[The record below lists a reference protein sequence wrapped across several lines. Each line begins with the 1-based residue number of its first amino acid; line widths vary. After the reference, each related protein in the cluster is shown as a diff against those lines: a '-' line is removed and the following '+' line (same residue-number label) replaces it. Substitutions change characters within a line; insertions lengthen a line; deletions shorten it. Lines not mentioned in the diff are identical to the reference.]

1 MPFTFSHPAV
11 VLPLNYLPKG
21 WFSMTGLIIGSMAP
35 DFEKFIRMG
44 AHNTNS
50 HTWQSIFWFNL
61 PLGIVLSF
69 VFHIIVRDVLIDNLP
84 GFLKKRLDRFKN
96 VDWRSH
102 FRKHYFIIII
112 SIIIGAVSHIALDS
126 FTHSHGAFVRWLPF
140 LKARVPIGHR
150 WVAIYNLMQF
160 GGSFIGALIVFY
172 AIMLLPK
179 DETVRQNSYGK
190 MLKYWVTVALV
201 ALVVLVFRLK
211 TSLDLHEHRD
221 LLITSIS
228 AGLISL
234 IVSPL
239 LLRKSQLQRKP

>member
-1 MPFTFSHPAV
+1 MPFTFSHPAA
-11 VLPLNYLPKG
+11 VLPLSFLPKR
-21 WFSMTGLIIGSMAP
+21 WVSMTGLIIGSMAP

-44 AHNTNS
+44 SHNTNS

-61 PLGIVLSF
+61 PLGIVLCF
-69 VFHIIVRDVLIDNLP
+69 VFHVVVRDALIDNLP
-84 GFLKKRLDRFKN
+84 GILKKRLDRFKRFN
-96 VDWRSH
+96 WKAH
-102 FRKHYFIIII
+102 FRKHYLIIII

-126 FTHSHGAFVRWLPF
+126 FTHSHGIFVKWFPI

-150 WVAIYNLMQF
+150 WVAVYNLMQF
-160 GGSFIGALIVFY
+160 GGSLVGGLIVLY
-172 AIMLLPK
+172 AIMQLSRE
-179 DETVRQNSYGK
+179 ETVRQNSCGK
-190 MLKYWVTVALV
+190 MFRYWFTVTIVAL
-201 ALVVLVFRLK
+201 LILVFRLK

-239 LLRKSQLQRKP
+239 LLRINRQQPKL